1 MKAITFGSAMI
12 DIITVIDSD
21 SIEQLS
27 LSNAHQQFLLVEP
40 GRKVEAQSITRH
52 IGGGALNT
60 AVSFARL
67 GCDVYP
73 IVKTGDDVPRD
84 HVIQHCA
91 NHGLHTDKFLMNLG
105 GNTGSAIMIA
115 SHEKNAA
122 IFTQRGANTTLVET
136 DLEQVAPFD
145 ADLVHAAPLSGN
157 SAKMLPQISELAK
170 DAGAFFSSNPGIRQI
185 TKLPNS
191 VLQAAKNMSLISI
204 NEVEAAALVPC
215 LSTLDTKLDWL
226 EPAFNEPILK
236 SAGGD
241 ISLKQFCE
249 ILAAHG
255 PDHVLITYGGEG
267 AYLFDGKTLFHQPVI
282 PAQVAGTAGAG
293 DSFVSTLCWA
303 LKAGYLC
310 NEALLLAAHNASS
323 VVSFVNTTDG
333 LLSAKELIERTRL
346 NAR

>member
-40 GRKVEAQSITRH
+40 GRKVEAESITRH

-60 AVSFARL
+60 AVSFSRL
-67 GCDVYP
+67 GCDVSP
-73 IVKTGDDVPRD
+73 VIKTGEDVPRD
-84 HVIQHCA
+84 HVLQHCK
-91 NHGLHTDKFLMNLG
+91 NHQLNTEKFLTDPSDS
-105 GNTGSAIMIA
+105 TGSAIMIA

-136 DLEQVAPFD
+136 DLDEIAPLEV
-145 ADLVHAAPLSGN
+145 DLVHAAPMSGA

-170 DAGAFFSSNPGIRQI
+170 SAGAFFSSNPGIRQI

-191 VLQAAKNMSLISI
+191 VLQAARNMSLISI
-204 NEVEAAALVPC
+204 NEVEAAALIPS
-215 LSTLDTKLDWL
+215 LSTLDTELDWH
-226 EPAFNEPILK
+226 EPSKNEPILK

-249 ILAAHG
+249 VLHTHG
-255 PDHVLITYGGEG
+255 PRHVLITYGGEG
-267 AYLFDGKTLFHQPVI
+267 AYLYDGKNLHHQDVI
-282 PAQVAGTAGAG
+282 PAKVAGTAGAG

-303 LKAGYLC
+303 LKAGHSC
-310 NEALLLAAHNASS
+310 KEALLLAAYNASS
-323 VVSFVNTTDG
+323 VVSYINTTDG
-333 LLSAKELIERTRL
+333 LLDKDELLKRAKLG
-346 NAR
+346 